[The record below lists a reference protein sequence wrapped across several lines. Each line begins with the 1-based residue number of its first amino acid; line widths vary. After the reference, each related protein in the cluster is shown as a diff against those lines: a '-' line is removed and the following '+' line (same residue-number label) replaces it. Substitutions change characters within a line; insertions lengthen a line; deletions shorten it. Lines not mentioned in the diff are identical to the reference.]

1 MIGPSMSVVDTV
13 TISLY
18 SVGVAMSSSATTR
31 RSNAAVRRDHVSEL
45 DQLGA
50 TLGVVDPARFRATGF
65 TTGDH
70 PRSTASQ
77 QAAGRRWI
85 CRTS

>member
-1 MIGPSMSVVDTV
+1 MSVVDTV

-50 TLGVVDPARFRATGF
+50 DRKPAGGWSTLDLPHVLRVPE
-65 TTGDH
+65 
-70 PRSTASQ
+70 
-77 QAAGRRWI
+77 
-85 CRTS
+85 